1 MPIILFSKS
10 ADEASADAI
19 VSKFYA
25 GLELEREEDTICGL
39 EFIIEVKDES
49 KSSITKLDIVMPN
62 IVSTAEDL
70 TGTFEDSNLYDN
82 LAFSDGFKVLDRAR
96 KKYYIDGIEAF
107 LVSLTSKPRI
117 EQQKDYTTIRLRFDE
132 INPGESRAFRLK
144 MAMPLFANFYNS
156 LGIVELSI
164 YYPPILPNQLQTLKE
179 WGVLGIP
186 INRKSC
192 EIWIILPEE
201 TIFRRAY
208 PGPQQIK
215 ANHMY
220 HLFSDIRLD
229 PVRYAVYWDLEA
241 TVFDLPGRELGD
253 YIPPGKG
260 VRIYCET
267 TKPHVTP
274 EIFETKMGNLQE
286 SAITAEKSLNF
297 IAKYGKESFVI
308 TLILSAAAIIISAI
322 ALIKGW

>member
-1 MPIILFSKS
+1 MPIVLFCKS
-10 ADEASADAI
+10 ADESSAEVI

-25 GLELEREEDTICGL
+25 GLEIEEEEDTICGL

-49 KSSITKLDIVMPN
+49 KCSITKLDIVMPN
-62 IVSTAEDL
+62 AVSTLEDL
-70 TGTFEDSNLYDN
+70 TGTFEDGNLYDN
-82 LAFSDGFKVLDRAR
+82 LAFSAGFKVLDSAR
-96 KKYYIDGIEAF
+96 KKYSIDGIDAF
-107 LVSLTSKPRI
+107 LVSLTSNPRI

-144 MAMPLFANFYNS
+144 MAVPGFANFYNS
-156 LGIVELSI
+156 TGIVELSL
-164 YYPPILPNQLQTLKE
+164 YYPAILPNQLETLKE

-201 TIFRRAY
+201 AIFRRAY
-208 PGPQQIK
+208 PKPQQIK

-220 HLFSDIRLD
+220 HLFSNNRLS
-229 PVRYAVYWDLEA
+229 PMRYAVYWDLEA

-260 VRIYCET
+260 ARIYCET

-274 EIFETKMGNLQE
+274 EIFETKMGNLQK
-286 SAITAEKSLNF
+286 SAIKAEKSLNF

-308 TLILSAAAIIISAI
+308 TLVFSVAAIIISVI
-322 ALIKGW
+322 W